1 MRKSEALATLSG
13 SGPAM
18 DVFAYCRNPWP
29 LLPPPRGTPALRLCT
44 PAPVHWPCPITLNTR
59 EGSAMPTTVYTLLC
73 QTDRTGYVLAVF
85 TDRAHAAEVARA
97 NAATHAERLRRQDE
111 KTFKAPIADDVYQVH
126 VEDLGSNLTVFIRH
140 RFLDEAETYRWLV
153 DSFEL
158 VPHRQ

>member
-1 MRKSEALATLSG
+1 
-13 SGPAM
+13 M
-18 DVFAYCRNPWP
+18 DVLAHRCHALP
-29 LLPPPRGTPALRLCT
+29 LLPSPRAHSQHCASARLH
-44 PAPVHWPCPITLNTR
+44 PFIGPVLSPSAPR

-73 QTDRTGYVLAVF
+73 QTDRTGHVLAVF
-85 TDRAHAAEVARA
+85 TDRAQAAEVARA